1 MKTTRYFLISIAV
14 LAIAGLT
21 ACTSEKKPETAT
33 AEVVRNVQVLT
44 VAQSTVPD
52 VLESMGTVH
61 AAQTAQVSAQ
71 MMGNVIAVNVHEGD
85 TVRRG
90 QVLAVLDDSQPRAG
104 LERAQAGLNAANQD
118 AIAAESD
125 YSLAQATMKRYQMLF
140 DKKSVSPQE

>member
-1 MKTTRYFLISIAV
+1 MKTTRYFLIAIAV

-52 VLESMGTVH
+52 VLESMGSVQ
-61 AAQTAQVSAQ
+61 AAETAQLSVY
-71 MMGNVIAVNVHEGD
+71 MMGNVVTSNVHEGD
-85 TVRRG
+85 SVRLG

-104 LERAQAGLNAANQD
+104 
-118 AIAAESD
+118 
-125 YSLAQATMKRYQMLF
+125 
-140 DKKSVSPQE
+140 